1 MVVKPLKKLQHLNK
15 LDLKRLTILANDLRS
30 NLLNPYAKELS
41 NPKYKQKVIK
51 NKKKYNRKKV
61 IKDESQNRIDI

>member
-1 MVVKPLKKLQHLNK
+1 

-61 IKDESQNRIDI
+61 IKDES

>member
-1 MVVKPLKKLQHLNK
+1 M
-15 LDLKRLTILANDLRS
+15 DLKRLTILANDLRS
-30 NLLNPYAKELS
+30 NLLNPYAKELN

-61 IKDESQNRIDI
+61 IKDES